1 MGVKGVWKQSV
12 CLCTAGSSG
21 CSLEFPIQTVLGV
34 ALTTP
39 KIKNTSVYNLLLGC
53 FLLMLVS
60 GPAVGIHALVCVGG
74 TKLEILRN
82 CSLPPPNCLNF
93 WRIDW
98 KGPHRRHG
106 QELPAS
112 HTGWLIDWGTSE
124 TWKPVLSFLAIILSF
139 LDGFECKAHE
149 YSLLGLVFACGFCFS
164 SCQGRAQCTIR
175 SCELCRAK
183 HKNLQAPV
191 STSSLFLHYCGF
203 MYIHL
208 PGDLSSYL

>member
-12 CLCTAGSSG
+12 CLRTAGSSG

-34 ALTTP
+34 VLTTP

-82 CSLPPPNCLNF
+82 CSLPPPNRLNF

-112 HTGWLIDWGTSE
+112 HTGCTHGFRHLWNLE
-124 TWKPVLSFLAIILSF
+124 TCAFLSGYHSF
-139 LDGFECKAHE
+139 IF
-149 YSLLGLVFACGFCFS
+149 
-164 SCQGRAQCTIR
+164 RWIWT
-175 SCELCRAK
+175 
-183 HKNLQAPV
+183 
-191 STSSLFLHYCGF
+191 
-203 MYIHL
+203 
-208 PGDLSSYL
+208 